1 VHLSAGDLLRAE
13 VASGSELGQHIK
25 SIIDNGQ
32 CVQGETTCKL
42 LENAMVKA
50 GLEKKFLIDGFPR
63 TADNRDS
70 WAKYLGDKTELG
82 AVLFFDADEAVMTD
96 RILKRSATSGRSDD
110 NAEALKKRFADFRDN

>member
-1 VHLSAGDLLRAE
+1 
-13 VASGSELGQHIK
+13 
-25 SIIDNGQ
+25 
-32 CVQGETTCKL
+32 
-42 LENAMVKA
+42 MVKA

-70 WAKYLGDKTELG
+70 WAKYLGDKTELA

-110 NAEALKKRFADFRDN
+110 NAEALKKRFADFRDNQMPIAMGYGDKVKKIKADSTIEEISAAVHDVVKPWT